1 MIEKWN
7 GKSRTAK
14 EWGRQKCSEEKRV
27 SKDLAKDR
35 NTWLPSKR
43 NRTTHANME
52 IFKAN
57 LNGIRIKL
65 TYFFP
70 EKLNTK
76 Y

>member
-1 MIEKWN
+1 MVKVEPPRNEVVRNVLK
-7 GKSRTAK
+7 
-14 EWGRQKCSEEKRV
+14 EKRV

>member
-1 MIEKWN
+1 MVKVELPRNEVVRNVLK
-7 GKSRTAK
+7 
-14 EWGRQKCSEEKRV
+14 EKRV

-43 NRTTHANME
+43 NCTTHANME